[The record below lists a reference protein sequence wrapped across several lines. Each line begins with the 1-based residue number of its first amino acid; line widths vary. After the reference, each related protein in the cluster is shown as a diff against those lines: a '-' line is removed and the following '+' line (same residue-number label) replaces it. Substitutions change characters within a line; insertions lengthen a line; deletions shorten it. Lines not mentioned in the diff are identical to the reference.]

1 MQWISAGDIKSWSE
15 SNQRDCAS
23 FLPQLLRRLVLATAD
38 SISEVSFP
46 EQDSVATP
54 GWDGRLNITSSSPYL
69 PDGVSGWEMGTKES
83 PKKKADDDYTKRVAD
98 PLALTPKDTT
108 FVFVTPRRWPKR
120 HEWAISKAAPNHWK
134 SVKAID
140 ADDLALWLDQV
151 PAVGLWLAKHLGKAG
166 MGGIRS
172 LESFWEEWS
181 ESTNPPLST
190 EIVLGG
196 RDKQL
201 EKIHEWLKAAP
212 GVLSLQGDSTDEPFA
227 FLYSSFS
234 KLSDDDRLRALSKSL
249 YVESPSDLRHILD
262 TYQAP
267 LILAVTIEC
276 NELVGLAVRKGHHV
290 FLGTGTNVSSTREAE
305 RLPRPL
311 IGTIQENLKNVGVEE
326 VEARRL
332 AKDSGR
338 SLPVLKRRM
347 SISPGITSPAWVNP
361 ENAHVLLPVLFIGA
375 WNERKEGDQQ
385 IVESLSGK
393 KYADYLSQLSDLLT
407 VTDSP
412 LLKVGNVWLLKSPID
427 TWFLIASQVT
437 DEILTRYQQMIKD
450 VLLKKDPKYELPA
463 DQRWAAAIYGKAPPH
478 SDWLREGLCSSLA
491 LISVFGDRATGV
503 TSLQSIAD
511 QTVSEVLATTT
522 TMEQW
527 ASVKD
532 VTPLLAEAAPDTFLN
547 IVLKQLKSH
556 PQIFIELMKD
566 DEGGP
571 FGDCHHSGLL
581 WALESLTWSSAY
593 FARSVEA
600 FRGLAAIDTGGRYS
614 NRPANC
620 LTDIFMPIWPQTY
633 ATAQERIQEL
643 DRIISRDAKLAW
655 NFTKP
660 YHSGGH
666 FSEAYRFRWRDY
678 GMLRS
683 GFEPEKKPQEYQ
695 EELVVRLENLACTR
709 TNIIDAMDEF
719 IHLPD
724 YIQAALINTLSQTD
738 KSQFPPDELKTLCSH
753 IREAMNWI
761 SSYGEEPVRQKLLP
775 LKKLL
780 TKFTP
785 EYVLDRVGWLL
796 DNPWPH
802 LPEVSRKDRTHGD
815 KKASVLRG
823 KAAREVLDKV
833 PLEDIVKFASSI
845 SYVGVFGKALGL
857 AIRDENEDDQVLLF
871 FAKHAKNHLLVSSY
885 SWGRTEKEGEA
896 WVEAAIQKMKNEGLY
911 EPGIAAQLYL
921 GLPEGPDTW
930 MKVEKAG
937 IDLEVE
943 YWKHASGR
951 TPGHSNE
958 NAQFAVEKFLLA
970 KRPQAALEIAGDHVV
985 SLPSNLLRQIILDLL
1000 AIPSEAR
1007 HADSMT
1013 QYYLSNVF
1021 RQLQERKELTDEEIA
1036 KLEWPCAS
1044 LFREMRDNER
1054 TSFSIH
1060 KLLEK
1065 DPAFFC
1071 DLVGMVYKRDDR
1083 KVNPKHAGLDSDQS
1097 SNLARNAKNVLDSW
1111 DGFPGI
1117 NDGGALD
1124 AKELSTWVETAR
1136 KTCAEQS
1143 LVTGCDLELAN
1154 VLAKTPYDTDGCWP
1168 HTAARKIIEE
1178 LDNKVINRHIQ
1189 SYVYNNRGVTT
1200 RGPYDGGTQERSLA
1214 EKYQKMSEKVAPDW
1228 PITASILKAIADS
1241 YAREAVREDQEAELH
1256 ATKWG

>member
-23 FLPQLLRRLVLATAD
+23 FLPQLLRRLVLATAN
-38 SISEVSFP
+38 SVSEVSFP

-54 GWDGRLNITSSSPYL
+54 GWDGRLNIASSSPYL

-98 PLALTPKDTT
+98 SLALTPKDTS

-120 HEWAISKAAPNHWK
+120 HEWATSKAASNHWK
-134 SVKAID
+134 SVRAID
-140 ADDLALWLDQV
+140 ADDLALWLDQA
-151 PAVGLWLAKHLGKAG
+151 PAVGLWLAKRLGKASA
-166 MGGIRS
+166 GGIRS

-181 ESTNPPLST
+181 ESTNPPLSA
-190 EIVLGG
+190 EVVLGG
-196 RDKQL
+196 RDNHV
-201 EKIHEWLKAAP
+201 EIVHGWLNKPPAI
-212 GVLSLQGDSTDEPFA
+212 LSLQGDSADEPFA

-234 KLSDDDRLRALSKSL
+234 RLPDDERLRSLSKSL
-249 YVESPSDLRHILD
+249 YVENPADLRHILD
-262 TYQAP
+262 TYQTS

-276 NELVGLAVRKGHHV
+276 NDLVGLAVRKGHHV
-290 FLGTGTNVSSTREAE
+290 FLGTGTNVSSTRDAG

-311 IGTIQENLKNVGVEE
+311 IGTIQENLKKIGVGE
-326 VEARRL
+326 VEARKLSR
-332 AKDSGR
+332 DSGR
-338 SLPVLKRRM
+338 SLPVLRRRM
-347 SISPGITSPAWVNP
+347 SPSPAITDPPWVNP
-361 ENAHVLLPVLFIGA
+361 QNTHLLLPVLFIGA
-375 WNERKEGDQQ
+375 WNEKKDGDQQ
-385 IVESLSGK
+385 IVEYIASK
-393 KYADYLSQLSDLLT
+393 KYTDYLSELGNLLT
-407 VTDSP
+407 VADPP
-412 LLKVGNVWLLKSPID
+412 LLKVGNVWVLKSPID
-427 TWFLIASQVT
+427 TWFLIARYV
-437 DEILTRYQQMIKD
+437 DEAIFQRYQQVVKD

-463 DQRWAAAIYGKAPPH
+463 DQRWAAAVYGKAPLH
-478 SDWLREGLCSSLA
+478 SDWLREGLCGSLA
-491 LISVFGDRATGV
+491 MVSVLGDRATNLV
-503 TSLQSIAD
+503 SLQDTIN
-511 QTVSEVLATTT
+511 QTVAEVLEAAT
-522 TMEQW
+522 TMEHW
-527 ASVKD
+527 ASLKD
-532 VTPLLAEAAPDTFLN
+532 ISPLLAEAAPDVFLE
-547 IVLKQLKSH
+547 VVRKQLAKH
-556 PQIFIELMKD
+556 PQVFSDLMKD
-566 DEGGP
+566 DDGGP
-571 FGDCHHSGLL
+571 FGDCNHSGLL
-581 WALESLTWSSAY
+581 WALEALAWSSTY
-593 FARSVEA
+593 FSRAVEIL
-600 FRGLAAIDTGGRYS
+600 RGMAAIDTGGRYS
-614 NRPANC
+614 NRPANS

-633 ATAQERIQEL
+633 AAAPERIREI
-643 DRIISRDAKLAW
+643 DRLISKDAKLVW
-655 NFTKP
+655 NFTKS

-666 FSEAYRFRWRDY
+666 FTEAYRFRWRDY
-678 GMLRS
+678 GILRS
-683 GFEPEKKPQEYQ
+683 GFDPETNPQEYQ
-695 EELVVRLENLACTR
+695 KELVNRLESLACTR
-709 TNIIDAMDEF
+709 VNILDAMDEF
-719 IHLPD
+719 TRLPD
-724 YIQAALINTLSQTD
+724 YIQTALMNTLTQMD
-738 KSQFPPDELKTLCSH
+738 KDQLSPDEVKLLCSH
-753 IREAMNWI
+753 IREAMNWL
-761 SSYGEEPVRQKLLP
+761 SSYGEKPERKNLMP

-802 LPEVSRKDRTHGD
+802 LPEVSRRDRTDGD
-815 KKASVLRG
+815 KEVAVQRG

-833 PLEDIVKFASSI
+833 PLEEIVKFSSGI
-845 SYVGVFGKALGL
+845 SYVGVLGQALGKA
-857 AIRDENEDDQVLLF
+857 IKNEEEDDRVLFF
-871 FAKHAKNHLLVSSY
+871 FAKHAKNHLLISSY
-885 SWGRTEKEGEA
+885 SWGRTEKEGVA
-896 WVEAAIQKMKNEGLY
+896 WVEAAIQKLKDEGIY
-911 EPGIAAQLYL
+911 TPEIAAQLYL

-930 MKVEKAG
+930 LKVEKAG
-937 IDLEVE
+937 IDLEAE
-943 YWKHASGR
+943 YWKHARGY

-958 NAQFAVEKFLLA
+958 NAQIAAEKFLLA

-1000 AIPSEAR
+1000 AIPSEDR

-1013 QYYLSNVF
+1013 EYYLSNVF

-1044 LFREMRDNER
+1044 LFRGMRDNER

-1083 KVNPKHAGLDSDQS
+1083 KANPKHAGLNSDQS

-1111 DGFPGI
+1111 EGFPGT
-1117 NDGGALD
+1117 NEEGALD

-1136 KTCAEQS
+1136 KSCAEQS
-1143 LVTGCDLELAN
+1143 LTTGCDLELAS

-1178 LDNKVINRHIQ
+1178 LDNSVINRHIQ

-1214 EKYQKMSEKVAPDW
+1214 EKYQEMSENVAPDW